1 MPLSLR
7 VVLTP
12 TLEPIEIGLKTTSVQ
27 VALMRFGSGQSVAA
41 VDSPQ
46 AAKLSFFGGFMTE
59 ARNRLGPDEFAKLAS
74 LTGQVSLKAGS
85 KVPVF
90 EFAPGAALEYEP
102 DVEPGKSVVLSFDS
116 ETFVNPP
123 VGEAGP
129 LKLRLPLAPK
139 GARFFEL
146 AVELEVA
153 GSVEAS
159 QTDNDRLDVLLPTY
173 VAIRVTDEAGTPLAE
188 EPYKI
193 ICPSGDCYE
202 GKTDAQ
208 GMARV
213 DGVDFGDAQ
222 VGVRQQSSEELE
234 SGEGVPGEQREGE
247 AAEQPD
253 ETQTKTP
260 EAPPLEPSC
269 LEIMLTDEEGRPCAG
284 MPYEVL
290 TPSGQTIAGT
300 LDQEGC
306 ARLEG
311 LDPGDCKVRFPDQTG
326 WGLANG

>member
-1 MPLSLR
+1 MPPSLR

-27 VALMRFGSGQSVAA
+27 VGLMRFGSGQSVAA

-46 AAKLSFFGGFMTE
+46 AAKLAFFGGFMTE

-74 LTGQVSLKAGS
+74 ITGQASLKKGS
-85 KVPVF
+85 KAPVF

-102 DVEPGKSVVLSFDS
+102 DITPGKSLLLGFDS

-139 GARFFEL
+139 GARFYEL
-146 AVELEVA
+146 AVELEIA
-153 GSVEAS
+153 GSVEAG
-159 QTDNDRLDVLLPTY
+159 QTDNDHLDVLLPTY
-173 VAIRVTDEAGTPLAE
+173 IAIRVTDEAGTPLTE

-222 VGVRQQSSEELE
+222 VGVRQLSSEELE
-234 SGEGVPGEQREGE
+234 SGEGVIGEEREGE
-247 AAEQPD
+247 ATEEPEEGQM
-253 ETQTKTP
+253 QTTDV
-260 EAPPLEPSC
+260 PPLEPSC
-269 LEIMLTDEEGRPCAG
+269 LEIMLTDEEGQPCAG

-290 TPSGQTIAGT
+290 TPAGRTISGT
-300 LDQEGC
+300 LDEEGC

-326 WGLANG
+326 WALANG